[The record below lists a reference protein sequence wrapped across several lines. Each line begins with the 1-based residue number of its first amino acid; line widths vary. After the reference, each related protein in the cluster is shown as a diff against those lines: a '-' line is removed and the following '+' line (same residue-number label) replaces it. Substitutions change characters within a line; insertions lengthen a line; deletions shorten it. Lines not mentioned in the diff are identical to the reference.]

1 MIITPLLSTRHDDRF
16 GAPGQSRAHGGEP
29 AARHDP
35 LVTPSALAQALRKEK
50 RKGRS

>member
-1 MIITPLLSTRHDDRF
+1 MMTGSAR
-16 GAPGQSRAHGGEP
+16 PGNRARTGEP

-35 LVTPSALAQALRKEK
+35 LVTPSALAQAWFNEK